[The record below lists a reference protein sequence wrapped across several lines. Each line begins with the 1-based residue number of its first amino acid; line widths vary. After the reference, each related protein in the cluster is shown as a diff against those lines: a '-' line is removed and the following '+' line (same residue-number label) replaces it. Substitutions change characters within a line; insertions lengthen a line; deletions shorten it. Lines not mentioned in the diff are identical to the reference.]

1 MSLTQ
6 GSVVDRKAVE
16 DALETVR
23 PSLQA
28 DGGDV
33 SLVEISDDG
42 IVSLALHGA
51 CHGCPMSMITLKSGI
66 ERFLKQSVPGVK
78 EVIQVD

>member
-1 MSLTQ
+1 MSEQITI
-6 GSVVDRKAVE
+6 DRKALE
-16 DALETVR
+16 DALNVVR

-33 SLVEISDDG
+33 SLVKIRDDG
-42 IVSLALHGA
+42 VVEVALKGA
-51 CHGCPMSMITLKSGI
+51 CNGCPMAMMTLKGGI

-78 EVIQVD
+78 EVVSVN